1 MLIKT
6 GTEQLLKVFGWQ
18 GHIMGALNTEV
29 DRELRGQ
36 ANRTE
41 WMLNKLDFLKFIK
54 ELCFISELE
63 LVTARFNKQ
72 PSVFVC

>member
-1 MLIKT
+1 
-6 GTEQLLKVFGWQ
+6 
-18 GHIMGALNTEV
+18 MGALNTEV

-54 ELCFISELE
+54 ELRFISELE

-72 PSVFVC
+72 PSAFVC

>member
-1 MLIKT
+1 MS
-6 GTEQLLKVFGWQ
+6 
-18 GHIMGALNTEV
+18 ALNTEV